1 MHSEFPVSRFR
12 KLEDDELVG
21 LLVHDPVAR
30 IDVVEFFY
38 REYGEVL
45 MAVAIAVVKT
55 ATGQCDAE
63 DYDELASLV
72 TESIAE
78 LLEYGARPH
87 PTFRAVADGEP
98 GAELALLPYVKQ
110 IVRNKIHQGWRRQIR
125 QQRAGQRLGDES
137 PDANI
142 IYPDFELRSDLDRI
156 RTMIV
161 EMKLSA
167 GERAV
172 ADVYL
177 AHFPDR
183 PDFQTICEAIP
194 SRSEKG
200 VRNAEARFMSKL
212 QQGLEA

>member
-1 MHSEFPVSRFR
+1 MNPGFPLSRFR
-12 KLEDDELVG
+12 NLDDVELVG

-45 MAVAIAVVKT
+45 MAVAIAVLKE
-55 ATGQCDAE
+55 ATGRCDAE
-63 DYDELASLV
+63 DYEELASV
-72 TESIAE
+72 VVESIAE

-87 PTFRAVADGEP
+87 PTFRAVAAGEA
-98 GAELALLPYVKQ
+98 GAELALVPYVKQ
-110 IVRNKIHQGWRRQIR
+110 IVRNKIHQGWKREMR
-125 QQRAGQRLGDES
+125 QQRVGQALGEES
-137 PDANI
+137 PEANI
-142 IYPDFELRSDLDRI
+142 IYPDFELRSDLERI

-161 EMKLSA
+161 ELKLSA

-177 AHFPDR
+177 DHFPER
-183 PDFQTICEAIP
+183 PDFQSLREAMP

-212 QQGLEA
+212 QAGLAN